1 MWVEPNLIIPD
12 KNMLCVGNRSCDFG
26 TSADRRKSL
35 GSEVSQG
42 TPGMPTYNQ
51 ATTVRPLLL
60 TKTILPCIKFLNDGL
75 TLVNRL
81 GLTMRNGW
89 PMTRHYSLVDS
100 DLHLGGNG
108 PFVVCCTLRS

>member
-26 TSADRRKSL
+26 TSAGRRKSL

-42 TPGMPTYNQ
+42 TPGIPRYNQ

-75 TLVNRL
+75 TPVDHL

-89 PMTRHYSLVDS
+89 PMTGHYSLADS
-100 DLHLGGNG
+100 DLRLGGNG
-108 PFVVCCTLRS
+108 PLVVCCTIHS